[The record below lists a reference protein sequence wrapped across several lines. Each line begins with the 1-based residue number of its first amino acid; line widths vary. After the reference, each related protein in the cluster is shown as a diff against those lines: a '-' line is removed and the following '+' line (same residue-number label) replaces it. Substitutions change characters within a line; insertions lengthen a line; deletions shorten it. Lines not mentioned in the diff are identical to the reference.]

1 MLVEANDLF
10 RKHGVP
16 NLSEYHRYP
25 VCSAGA
31 FNLEGE
37 VRDVGG
43 GRAKSGLSVI
53 HRERDCPEWTRWMM
67 GSSPREHREMLAAQE
82 ARDFQTALV
91 ERLEDLRARRE
102 NRGLVVTLIIT
113 GGVLGLFTLLG
124 PTLAV
129 WVENCFLNGG

>member
-1 MLVEANDLF
+1 MEATDLF
-10 RKHGVP
+10 RTLGVP
-16 NLSEYHRYP
+16 NLGEYHQFP
-25 VCSAGA
+25 ICTAGA
-31 FNLEGE
+31 YNLEKE
-37 VRDVGG
+37 AKDVGK
-43 GRAKSGLSVI
+43 RTAESGLSVI
-53 HRERDCPEWTRWMM
+53 DRERDCPEWTRWMM
-67 GSSPREHREMLAAQE
+67 GSSPKEHREMLLAQE

-129 WVENCFLNGG
+129 WVENSLLNGG